1 MKSLQGRVPGV
12 FIQSSGAPDGGA
24 TVRIRGIGTLGNN
37 DPLYII
43 DGVPSKRS
51 MNELSSTDI
60 ESIQVL
66 KDASSASIYGS
77 RAANGVV
84 IVTTK
89 KGKNNETKVDFR
101 ASLTAQDYS
110 KSLELLDA
118 EERGMVQWRAAM
130 NDGVNPNFGVYNFEW
145 HGDAATGYVLDKVI
159 MPEYLDQQKTMKPAN
174 TNWVDEVGRTG
185 LTQNYNVT
193 LSTGTQKGRAL
204 FSLDYFNNQGTV
216 KGTEYDRFTARI
228 NSDYSLIND
237 KLKIGENFSISKM
250 RKSLINAQSILN
262 MTHEIQPIIPVYTL
276 DGGWGGPVAGMSDR
290 HNPVRIIEDNK
301 QNHEDVVRLF
311 GDVNL
316 DLEVLKNLH
325 FRSKFGIDYTG
336 YWQRNMQLT
345 YVSGFMSESTNR
357 LDNSANYGGNW
368 ILSNTL
374 SYNFELGKNV
384 VDVMGGQEMM
394 KYSFNAISAGRD
406 VFASEDPDYM
416 YLDAGESNKRNAG
429 SATAYSLLSYFGK
442 VNYSFDNRYL
452 ISATVRYDGSSR
464 FGANNRYGTFPAFS
478 FGWRLSEESFF
489 KAAFPYVSDL
499 KLRYGWG
506 QTGNQEIGDFAS
518 PALYQA
524 LYGTDPTWDSDHGTA
539 YDISGTGTGD
549 LLSGYRRTQQMNA
562 DLKWETTTQNN
573 IGLDFGFI
581 NQKFSGSLDY
591 FTKSTKDILINPPY
605 IATIGEG
612 GSRWVNGATLDN
624 KGFEFILSYNDK
636 IGDVGLSVTGNIS
649 SYKNKVVKLPEDVI
663 NSYAGNGNDQ
673 TILGRPLN
681 SMFGYVAEGIFQN
694 QSEVDAHVEQTG
706 KGVGRIRFKDVN
718 KDGKINDEDRTW
730 LGVADPD
737 FIYGLNVAV
746 NWKNFDFSMFWNGL
760 VGYNVNNEVKR
771 YTDFISFFGGHNY
784 GKRTLDAWTPQ
795 NSSSTIPALSLNDNN
810 YESRYSSYF
819 IENASYLKLANME
832 IGYTIPEHLL
842 KSVYM
847 KNARIYV
854 MGQNLLTVKKTWG
867 DDAFTGVDPETPNL
881 SYPIPFSVT
890 FGVNV
895 TF

>member
-1 MKSLQGRVPGV
+1 
-12 FIQSSGAPDGGA
+12 
-24 TVRIRGIGTLGNN
+24 
-37 DPLYII
+37 
-43 DGVPSKRS
+43 
-51 MNELSSTDI
+51 
-60 ESIQVL
+60 
-66 KDASSASIYGS
+66 
-77 RAANGVV
+77 
-84 IVTTK
+84 
-89 KGKNNETKVDFR
+89 
-101 ASLTAQDYS
+101 
-110 KSLELLDA
+110 
-118 EERGMVQWRAAM
+118 
-130 NDGVNPNFGVYNFEW
+130 
-145 HGDAATGYVLDKVI
+145 
-159 MPEYLDQQKTMKPAN
+159 
-174 TNWVDEVGRTG
+174 
-185 LTQNYNVT
+185 
-193 LSTGTQKGRAL
+193 
-204 FSLDYFNNQGTV
+204 
-216 KGTEYDRFTARI
+216 
-228 NSDYSLIND
+228 
-237 KLKIGENFSISKM
+237 M

-784 GKRTLDAWTPQ
+784 GKRTLDAWTIQ

>member
-1 MKSLQGRVPGV
+1 
-12 FIQSSGAPDGGA
+12 
-24 TVRIRGIGTLGNN
+24 
-37 DPLYII
+37 
-43 DGVPSKRS
+43 
-51 MNELSSTDI
+51 
-60 ESIQVL
+60 
-66 KDASSASIYGS
+66 
-77 RAANGVV
+77 
-84 IVTTK
+84 
-89 KGKNNETKVDFR
+89 
-101 ASLTAQDYS
+101 
-110 KSLELLDA
+110 
-118 EERGMVQWRAAM
+118 
-130 NDGVNPNFGVYNFEW
+130 
-145 HGDAATGYVLDKVI
+145 
-159 MPEYLDQQKTMKPAN
+159 
-174 TNWVDEVGRTG
+174 
-185 LTQNYNVT
+185 
-193 LSTGTQKGRAL
+193 
-204 FSLDYFNNQGTV
+204 
-216 KGTEYDRFTARI
+216 
-228 NSDYSLIND
+228 
-237 KLKIGENFSISKM
+237 M

>member
-1 MKSLQGRVPGV
+1 
-12 FIQSSGAPDGGA
+12 
-24 TVRIRGIGTLGNN
+24 
-37 DPLYII
+37 
-43 DGVPSKRS
+43 
-51 MNELSSTDI
+51 
-60 ESIQVL
+60 
-66 KDASSASIYGS
+66 
-77 RAANGVV
+77 
-84 IVTTK
+84 
-89 KGKNNETKVDFR
+89 
-101 ASLTAQDYS
+101 
-110 KSLELLDA
+110 
-118 EERGMVQWRAAM
+118 
-130 NDGVNPNFGVYNFEW
+130 
-145 HGDAATGYVLDKVI
+145 
-159 MPEYLDQQKTMKPAN
+159 
-174 TNWVDEVGRTG
+174 
-185 LTQNYNVT
+185 
-193 LSTGTQKGRAL
+193 
-204 FSLDYFNNQGTV
+204 
-216 KGTEYDRFTARI
+216 
-228 NSDYSLIND
+228 
-237 KLKIGENFSISKM
+237 
-250 RKSLINAQSILN
+250 
-262 MTHEIQPIIPVYTL
+262 
-276 DGGWGGPVAGMSDR
+276 
-290 HNPVRIIEDNK
+290 
-301 QNHEDVVRLF
+301 
-311 GDVNL
+311 
-316 DLEVLKNLH
+316 
-325 FRSKFGIDYTG
+325 
-336 YWQRNMQLT
+336 
-345 YVSGFMSESTNR
+345 
-357 LDNSANYGGNW
+357 
-368 ILSNTL
+368 L

-581 NQKFSGSLDY
+581 NQKFSGSFDY

-706 KGVGRIRFKDVN
+706 KGVGRLRFKDVN

>member
-1 MKSLQGRVPGV
+1 
-12 FIQSSGAPDGGA
+12 
-24 TVRIRGIGTLGNN
+24 
-37 DPLYII
+37 
-43 DGVPSKRS
+43 
-51 MNELSSTDI
+51 
-60 ESIQVL
+60 
-66 KDASSASIYGS
+66 
-77 RAANGVV
+77 
-84 IVTTK
+84 
-89 KGKNNETKVDFR
+89 
-101 ASLTAQDYS
+101 
-110 KSLELLDA
+110 
-118 EERGMVQWRAAM
+118 
-130 NDGVNPNFGVYNFEW
+130 
-145 HGDAATGYVLDKVI
+145 
-159 MPEYLDQQKTMKPAN
+159 
-174 TNWVDEVGRTG
+174 
-185 LTQNYNVT
+185 
-193 LSTGTQKGRAL
+193 
-204 FSLDYFNNQGTV
+204 
-216 KGTEYDRFTARI
+216 
-228 NSDYSLIND
+228 
-237 KLKIGENFSISKM
+237 
-250 RKSLINAQSILN
+250 

>member
-1 MKSLQGRVPGV
+1 
-12 FIQSSGAPDGGA
+12 
-24 TVRIRGIGTLGNN
+24 
-37 DPLYII
+37 
-43 DGVPSKRS
+43 
-51 MNELSSTDI
+51 
-60 ESIQVL
+60 
-66 KDASSASIYGS
+66 
-77 RAANGVV
+77 
-84 IVTTK
+84 
-89 KGKNNETKVDFR
+89 
-101 ASLTAQDYS
+101 
-110 KSLELLDA
+110 
-118 EERGMVQWRAAM
+118 
-130 NDGVNPNFGVYNFEW
+130 
-145 HGDAATGYVLDKVI
+145 
-159 MPEYLDQQKTMKPAN
+159 
-174 TNWVDEVGRTG
+174 
-185 LTQNYNVT
+185 
-193 LSTGTQKGRAL
+193 
-204 FSLDYFNNQGTV
+204 
-216 KGTEYDRFTARI
+216 
-228 NSDYSLIND
+228 
-237 KLKIGENFSISKM
+237 
-250 RKSLINAQSILN
+250 
-262 MTHEIQPIIPVYTL
+262 
-276 DGGWGGPVAGMSDR
+276 
-290 HNPVRIIEDNK
+290 
-301 QNHEDVVRLF
+301 
-311 GDVNL
+311 
-316 DLEVLKNLH
+316 
-325 FRSKFGIDYTG
+325 
-336 YWQRNMQLT
+336 MQLT

-442 VNYSFDNRYL
+442 INYSFDNRYL

>member
-1 MKSLQGRVPGV
+1 M
-12 FIQSSGAPDGGA
+12 
-24 TVRIRGIGTLGNN
+24 
-37 DPLYII
+37 
-43 DGVPSKRS
+43 
-51 MNELSSTDI
+51 
-60 ESIQVL
+60 
-66 KDASSASIYGS
+66 
-77 RAANGVV
+77 
-84 IVTTK
+84 
-89 KGKNNETKVDFR
+89 
-101 ASLTAQDYS
+101 
-110 KSLELLDA
+110 
-118 EERGMVQWRAAM
+118 
-130 NDGVNPNFGVYNFEW
+130 
-145 HGDAATGYVLDKVI
+145 
-159 MPEYLDQQKTMKPAN
+159 
-174 TNWVDEVGRTG
+174 
-185 LTQNYNVT
+185 
-193 LSTGTQKGRAL
+193 
-204 FSLDYFNNQGTV
+204 
-216 KGTEYDRFTARI
+216 
-228 NSDYSLIND
+228 
-237 KLKIGENFSISKM
+237 
-250 RKSLINAQSILN
+250 
-262 MTHEIQPIIPVYTL
+262 
-276 DGGWGGPVAGMSDR
+276 
-290 HNPVRIIEDNK
+290 
-301 QNHEDVVRLF
+301 
-311 GDVNL
+311 
-316 DLEVLKNLH
+316 
-325 FRSKFGIDYTG
+325 
-336 YWQRNMQLT
+336 
-345 YVSGFMSESTNR
+345 
-357 LDNSANYGGNW
+357 
-368 ILSNTL
+368 
-374 SYNFELGKNV
+374 
-384 VDVMGGQEMM
+384 
-394 KYSFNAISAGRD
+394 
-406 VFASEDPDYM
+406 
-416 YLDAGESNKRNAG
+416 
-429 SATAYSLLSYFGK
+429 
-442 VNYSFDNRYL
+442 
-452 ISATVRYDGSSR
+452 
-464 FGANNRYGTFPAFS
+464 
-478 FGWRLSEESFF
+478 
-489 KAAFPYVSDL
+489 
-499 KLRYGWG
+499 
-506 QTGNQEIGDFAS
+506 
-518 PALYQA
+518 YQA

-612 GSRWVNGATLDN
+612 GSLWVNGATLDN

-694 QSEVDAHVEQTG
+694 QAEVDAHVEQTG

>member
-1 MKSLQGRVPGV
+1 
-12 FIQSSGAPDGGA
+12 
-24 TVRIRGIGTLGNN
+24 
-37 DPLYII
+37 
-43 DGVPSKRS
+43 
-51 MNELSSTDI
+51 
-60 ESIQVL
+60 
-66 KDASSASIYGS
+66 
-77 RAANGVV
+77 
-84 IVTTK
+84 
-89 KGKNNETKVDFR
+89 
-101 ASLTAQDYS
+101 
-110 KSLELLDA
+110 
-118 EERGMVQWRAAM
+118 
-130 NDGVNPNFGVYNFEW
+130 
-145 HGDAATGYVLDKVI
+145 
-159 MPEYLDQQKTMKPAN
+159 
-174 TNWVDEVGRTG
+174 
-185 LTQNYNVT
+185 
-193 LSTGTQKGRAL
+193 
-204 FSLDYFNNQGTV
+204 
-216 KGTEYDRFTARI
+216 
-228 NSDYSLIND
+228 
-237 KLKIGENFSISKM
+237 
-250 RKSLINAQSILN
+250 
-262 MTHEIQPIIPVYTL
+262 
-276 DGGWGGPVAGMSDR
+276 MSDR

-706 KGVGRIRFKDVN
+706 KGVGRLRFKDVN

>member
-1 MKSLQGRVPGV
+1 
-12 FIQSSGAPDGGA
+12 
-24 TVRIRGIGTLGNN
+24 
-37 DPLYII
+37 
-43 DGVPSKRS
+43 
-51 MNELSSTDI
+51 
-60 ESIQVL
+60 
-66 KDASSASIYGS
+66 
-77 RAANGVV
+77 
-84 IVTTK
+84 
-89 KGKNNETKVDFR
+89 
-101 ASLTAQDYS
+101 
-110 KSLELLDA
+110 
-118 EERGMVQWRAAM
+118 
-130 NDGVNPNFGVYNFEW
+130 
-145 HGDAATGYVLDKVI
+145 
-159 MPEYLDQQKTMKPAN
+159 
-174 TNWVDEVGRTG
+174 
-185 LTQNYNVT
+185 
-193 LSTGTQKGRAL
+193 
-204 FSLDYFNNQGTV
+204 
-216 KGTEYDRFTARI
+216 
-228 NSDYSLIND
+228 
-237 KLKIGENFSISKM
+237 
-250 RKSLINAQSILN
+250 
-262 MTHEIQPIIPVYTL
+262 
-276 DGGWGGPVAGMSDR
+276 
-290 HNPVRIIEDNK
+290 
-301 QNHEDVVRLF
+301 
-311 GDVNL
+311 
-316 DLEVLKNLH
+316 
-325 FRSKFGIDYTG
+325 
-336 YWQRNMQLT
+336 RNMQLT

-706 KGVGRIRFKDVN
+706 KGVGRLRFKDVN

-795 NSSSTIPALSLNDNN
+795 NTSSTIPALSLNDNN